1 MKDVLHKTL
10 VGILREHVIAW
21 RKAEGWSRETVA
33 QVIIE
38 AHERVNAIAGIT
50 FDPQTK
56 DIHEIR
62 EVNSQRVFRW
72 LDDETKSNNLIPP
85 NFIPSVIYAMP
96 MQRRLACVSELLVP
110 IGVGVHLI
118 DDSEDS
124 APDINDVI
132 EAQLA
137 HGAALQAATR
147 AVQNPTPE
155 NLEAAELHFVAE
167 EKFRTKLRK
176 KLAAQ
181 RTKMFGKA
189 RDIIN
194 KVIHRKDKVT
204 A

>member
-1 MKDVLHKTL
+1 MKDVLHKTF
-10 VGILREHVIAW
+10 VGVLREHVIAW

-38 AHERVNAIAGIT
+38 AHEKVNGVSGIV
-50 FDPQTK
+50 FEPHTK
-56 DIHEIR
+56 DICEAR
-62 EVNSQRVFRW
+62 EVNSQRIFRW

-96 MQRRLACVSELLVP
+96 QHRRLACLSEALVP
-110 IGVGVHLI
+110 LGVGVHLV
-118 DDSEDS
+118 DDSEEG

-137 HGAALQAATR
+137 HGAALQAATL

-167 EKFRTKLRK
+167 EKIRTRLRK
-176 KLAAQ
+176 KIAAA

-189 RDIIN
+189 RDIISKAFN
-194 KVIHRKDKVT
+194 RKVQ